1 MGTTVWVVG
10 VQQVRKEGSGDE
22 AEPFGLNQRV
32 SFGEPVSELGEGQPR
47 DSSSAVECALLWF
60 PQKQT

>member
-1 MGTTVWVVG
+1 M
-10 VQQVRKEGSGDE
+10 QQVRKEGSGDE
-22 AEPFGLNQRV
+22 AEPFGLNQRM
-32 SFGEPVSELGEGQPR
+32 SSGEPVSELGEGQPR